1 MRRIDLEGKSKQEL
15 LDLAR
20 RHGIAGRSQLSKD
33 GLIRA
38 LLKEAE
44 SKRNPVFESRGVS
57 RPAAGARR
65 VEPLERRSAA
75 QRDAKQEP
83 KDAANRKAAG
93 ASAARPASTRPAPNR
108 DTSARSADKRE
119 SKVSGP
125 IRRAPSNSAAGNI
138 TRPPVRLA
146 ERTNKSGRTSKES
159 PARRSSSN
167 AKEEAP
173 ANKTGKTAAAK
184 SGAAKSGA
192 AKSGTGKSV
201 TAKSGAGK
209 PGPAKT
215 LEKPAPSS
223 QSGAKKSAAK
233 PASSPKPQ
241 TIERAPSAGR
251 KASRA
256 QTSASR
262 SGRGGP
268 FGPEGERLHGGVK
281 PPAGFSAMDL
291 EGMDSARETERAHAT
306 AAVPETPSARR
317 GLGAPLAMPERY
329 GRNYAVLMARDPQW
343 VHVYWE
349 IKPESLNELRQNL
362 GDGWKDHRWVMRVF
376 AFPAETDLQRAE
388 EGNGEDRFDIELA
401 PGAESWYVNVGRADR
416 IYRVAIGIVTR
427 DGRFHALARSNA
439 VRTPRDTISHVLDEE
454 WTRAPES
461 YKRLYEMMGDSL
473 PDGRSSAELGM
484 LLRERLR
491 ADWSSGMLG
500 SMASGALVRAVPGA
514 PGFWFV
520 LDAEL
525 IVYGATEPDAKVT
538 VQGRPVRLRPDGTF
552 SLRFLLPD
560 GTQVIDA
567 TAVSADEAFRK
578 TITPTVRRE
587 TNATETVEM
596 RAES

>member
-38 LLKEAE
+38 LLKKAE
-44 SKRNPVFESRGVS
+44 SKRNPAFESRGAS

-65 VEPLERRSAA
+65 VEPLARRSAA

-83 KDAANRKAAG
+83 KGAANRKAAG
-93 ASAARPASTRPAPNR
+93 ASAARPASTRPAPSR
-108 DTSARSADKRE
+108 DTSARSADKRA

-125 IRRAPSNSAAGNI
+125 IRRTPTESASGKI

-146 ERTNKSGRTSKES
+146 ERAPKPGRASKES

-173 ANKTGKTAAAK
+173 VNKTGKT
-184 SGAAKSGA
+184 GA

-201 TAKSGAGK
+201 TAKSGTGK
-209 PGPAKT
+209 PGSAKT
-215 LEKPAPSS
+215 PEKPAPSS

-241 TIERAPSAGR
+241 TIERAPSARR
-251 KASRA
+251 KAGRA

-306 AAVPETPSARR
+306 AAVLEAPAPETPSARR

-349 IKPESLNELRQNL
+349 IKPESLNELQQNL

-491 ADWSSGMLG
+491 ADWSSGMMG
-500 SMASGALVRAVPGA
+500 SMASGALARAVPGA

-567 TAVSADEAFRK
+567 TAVSADGAFRK